1 MLKYILKRILSSIV
15 VLIGVVTITFFI
27 ARVIPSNPE
36 VKWAGQRA
44 TAEQLEAARIELG
57 LDKSLPEQYVI
68 YLGDLLHGNLGKS
81 LRTHQPVAAELKRY
95 IPATLELVLLAFLLA
110 VLIGIPLGIYSAK
123 KKDQLLDHISRFF
136 SIGAVS
142 LPTFWVALFFSAY
155 FQSILLSRR
164 P

>member
-1 MLKYILKRILSSIV
+1 MLKYIFKRILSSIV

-68 YLGDLLHGNLGKS
+68 YLRDLAIS
-81 LRTHQPVAAELKRY
+81 P
-95 IPATLELVLLAFLLA
+95 
-110 VLIGIPLGIYSAK
+110 
-123 KKDQLLDHISRFF
+123 QLWSWCCWPSCWRC
-136 SIGAVS
+136 
-142 LPTFWVALFFSAY
+142 
-155 FQSILLSRR
+155 
-164 P
+164 